1 MKIIKLFTVLFI
13 MALAVPATAQQVKVL
28 GKSGTTSTATAKKST
43 AAKSTAAKSTTQKA
57 KPVAKASSA
66 SYGSQYENE
75 GLSSGVELA
84 YAGKMEA
91 FGLGVRLLY
100 GINENIRLDLSDHYY
115 FKKNF
120 KYLNDLNLNA
130 HYLFDVADNVQVYPL
145 AGITLLMTK
154 VEVEFQDYD
163 FTTNTWFQNKES
175 FSDSKFGVNLGGGAQ
190 YALTDQLML
199 NGEVKFQII
208 SDTNQLV
215 LSAGLIYKF

>member
-43 AAKSTAAKSTTQKA
+43 AAKSTTQKA

-66 SYGSQYENE
+66 SNGSQYENE
-75 GLSSGVELA
+75 GLSSGVEFA

-91 FGLGVRLLY
+91 IGLGVRLLY

-115 FKKNF
+115 FKKDY
-120 KYLNDLNLNA
+120 KYLDDLNLNV
-130 HYLFDVADNVQVYPL
+130 HYLFDVADNLQLYPL
-145 AGITLLMTK
+145 GGITLMLWK
-154 VEVEFQDYD
+154 VEIDTPIGKFGD
-163 FTTNTWFQNKES
+163 
-175 FSDSKFGVNLGGGAQ
+175 SDSKFGANLGGGVQ

-199 NGEVKFQII
+199 NGEVKFQLI

>member
-43 AAKSTAAKSTTQKA
+43 AAKSTTQKA

-66 SYGSQYENE
+66 SNGSQYENE
-75 GLSSGVELA
+75 GLSSGVEFA

-115 FKKNF
+115 FKKEY
-120 KYLNDLNLNA
+120 KYLDDLNLNV
-130 HYLFDVADNVQVYPL
+130 HYLFDVADNLQLYPL
-145 AGITLLMTK
+145 AGVTLLLWK
-154 VEVEFQDYD
+154 VEFDDYNFQTD
-163 FTTNTWFQNKES
+163 TWFKNS

-199 NGEVKFQII
+199 NSEVKFQLI

>member
-43 AAKSTAAKSTTQKA
+43 AAKSTTQKA

-66 SYGSQYENE
+66 SNGSQYENE
-75 GLSSGVELA
+75 GLSSGVEFA

-115 FKKNF
+115 FKKEY
-120 KYLNDLNLNA
+120 KYLDDLNLNV
-130 HYLFDVADNVQVYPL
+130 HYLFDVADNLQLYPL
-145 AGITLLMTK
+145 AGVTLLLWK
-154 VEVEFQDYD
+154 VEFDDYNFQTD
-163 FTTNTWFQNKES
+163 TWFKNS

-199 NGEVKFQII
+199 NGEVKFQLI

>member
-13 MALAVPATAQQVKVL
+13 MALAMPATAQQVKVL

-43 AAKSTAAKSTTQKA
+43 AAKSTTQKA

-66 SYGSQYENE
+66 SNGSQYENE
-75 GLSSGVELA
+75 GLSSGVEFA

-91 FGLGVRLLY
+91 FGLDVRLLY

-115 FKKNF
+115 FKKEY
-120 KYLNDLNLNA
+120 KYLDDLNLNV
-130 HYLFDVADNVQVYPL
+130 HYLFDVADNLQLYPL
-145 AGITLLMTK
+145 AGVTLLLWK
-154 VEVEFQDYD
+154 VEFDDYNFQTD
-163 FTTNTWFQNKES
+163 TWFKNS
-175 FSDSKFGVNLGGGAQ
+175 FSDSKFGVNLGGGVQ

-199 NGEVKFQII
+199 NGEVKFQLI

>member
-43 AAKSTAAKSTTQKA
+43 AAKSTTQKA

-75 GLSSGVELA
+75 GLSSGVEFA

-115 FKKNF
+115 FKKEY
-120 KYLNDLNLNA
+120 KYLDDLNLNV
-130 HYLFDVADNVQVYPL
+130 HYLFDVADNLQLYPL
-145 AGITLLMTK
+145 AGVTLLLWK
-154 VEVEFQDYD
+154 VEFDDYNFQTD
-163 FTTNTWFQNKES
+163 TWFKNS

-199 NGEVKFQII
+199 NGEVKFQLI

>member
-66 SYGSQYENE
+66 SNGSQYENE
-75 GLSSGVELA
+75 GLSSGVEFA

-115 FKKNF
+115 FKKEY
-120 KYLNDLNLNA
+120 KYLDDLNLNV
-130 HYLFDVADNVQVYPL
+130 HYLFDVADNLQLYPL
-145 AGITLLMTK
+145 AGVTLLLWK
-154 VEVEFQDYD
+154 VEFDDYNFQTD
-163 FTTNTWFQNKES
+163 TWFKNS

-199 NGEVKFQII
+199 NSEVKFQLI

>member
-43 AAKSTAAKSTTQKA
+43 AAKSATQKA

-66 SYGSQYENE
+66 SNGSQYENE
-75 GLSSGVELA
+75 GLSSGVEFA

-115 FKKNF
+115 FKKEY
-120 KYLNDLNLNA
+120 KYLDDLNLNV
-130 HYLFDVADNVQVYPL
+130 HYLF
-145 AGITLLMTK
+145 
-154 VEVEFQDYD
+154 
-163 FTTNTWFQNKES
+163 
-175 FSDSKFGVNLGGGAQ
+175 
-190 YALTDQLML
+190 
-199 NGEVKFQII
+199 
-208 SDTNQLV
+208 
-215 LSAGLIYKF
+215 AGLSIGRYNAVDDKG

>member
-43 AAKSTAAKSTTQKA
+43 AAKSTTQKA

-66 SYGSQYENE
+66 SNGSQYENE
-75 GLSSGVELA
+75 GLSSGVEFA

-115 FKKNF
+115 FKKEY
-120 KYLNDLNLNA
+120 KYLDDLNLNV
-130 HYLFDVADNVQVYPL
+130 HYLFDVADNLQLYPL
-145 AGITLLMTK
+145 AGVTLLLWK
-154 VEVEFQDYD
+154 VEFDDYNFQTD
-163 FTTNTWFQNKES
+163 TWFKNS
-175 FSDSKFGVNLGGGAQ
+175 FSDSKFGANLGGGVQ

-199 NGEVKFQII
+199 NGEVKFQLI